1 MGGHASSTIHAVEVL
16 LLLVARSCLYLSST
30 LTTRSLV
37 KKNGLFMARWKAR
50 KLQEQYVLWDTSQGI
65 SQETEIGPF
74 SIMLAGMLRFWSYYT
89 IPLIRQKRHMNI
101 RVV

>member
-16 LLLVARSCLYLSST
+16 LLLVVRSCLYLSST

-50 KLQEQYVLWDTSQGI
+50 KLQVQYVLWDTSQGI
-65 SQETEIGPF
+65 SQETEIRL
-74 SIMLAGMLRFWSYYT
+74 SLMLAGMLRFLSYYT
-89 IPLIRQKRHMNI
+89 IPLIQA
-101 RVV
+101 

>member
-1 MGGHASSTIHAVEVL
+1 M
-16 LLLVARSCLYLSST
+16 
-30 LTTRSLV
+30 
-37 KKNGLFMARWKAR
+37 
-50 KLQEQYVLWDTSQGI
+50 LWDTSQGI

-101 RVV
+101 RGYRLATFVFDDVKVEAEVVESSLPIITI